1 MIFVLLFGLYHIF
14 LHYAGPQGKE
24 ILVNYWNLIRTELVT
39 NGLWLFL
46 CICILPG
53 FVLPVAPLLTL
64 AGLWGEE
71 HGAWIACFWCS
82 LSLSVNMSWTYWI
95 ARGPARA
102 IILKVLT
109 RSRFQLP
116 NSPQKD
122 LLEWSIILRLTPG
135 VPFIF
140 TNYGLGLIGMNF
152 SSYLLVSL
160 PVLAFTACGYVLTIA
175 GIFGGGWQYLWTG
188 TCIIAITVILGRFVL
203 KRRGRSAD

>member
-102 IILKVLT
+102 IISKVLT
-109 RSRFQLP
+109 KSRFQLP
-116 NSPQKD
+116 NSPPQ
-122 LLEWSIILRLTPG
+122 R
-135 VPFIF
+135 F
-140 TNYGLGLIGMNF
+140 IGMVYNPPF
-152 SSYLLVSL
+152 DSRCSFYFFKLCTRHVQN
-160 PVLAFTACGYVLTIA
+160 AF
-175 GIFGGGWQYLWTG
+175 
-188 TCIIAITVILGRFVL
+188 
-203 KRRGRSAD
+203 

>member
-102 IILKVLT
+102 IISKVLT

-116 NSPQKD
+116 NSPPKD

-140 TNYGLGLIGMNF
+140 SNYALGMF
-152 SSYLLVSL
+152 KMPFKQYLLISI
-160 PVLAFTACGYVLTIA
+160 PVLTVTACGYVLAFA
-175 GIFGGGWQYLWTG
+175 GFFGGEWKYIVSGLSLLIVSVVVG
-188 TCIIAITVILGRFVL
+188 RIILRKKNHAN
-203 KRRGRSAD
+203 